1 MRKPARLLG
10 FKYLKRQRILT
21 LALIIILSS
30 TLFSITALSLLGFY
44 RGFTAYIGEG
54 EDIVALYDRKSS
66 TPFTG
71 LVPAYLSEKISALNG
86 VLASSPE
93 AIVPCLLKDETIFL
107 RGIIPEDFTQLNPL
121 TITEGNMLELDDV
134 NSIML
139 GKNVAER
146 LRLNPND
153 KVLVLGA
160 LKDRYLELQVKGIY
174 TSHSPMDD
182 EALAPLYVGQWLR
195 DTDYGHVTLIRFK
208 IDRNAISPAQIFEEI
223 AKEASEPSPASS
235 QEPQPPSIIP
245 RIISRFRI
253 EDVGVEE
260 AHRFM
265 KSYMDRYGVTR
276 EALLILSVIVFFF
289 SSASIATATKT
300 LITQHKG
307 EIQVLRSVGASQKTV
322 KADILAKLL
331 FWSLAASAA
340 GITLATAI
348 LWLVEGKG
356 YLQVLS
362 HTISFQLDPVVIAL
376 NFILV
381 SLLVSVSVLRSKMDL

>member
-1 MRKPARLLG
+1 MRLLG

-21 LALIIILSS
+21 LALIITLSS
-30 TLFSITALSLLGFY
+30 MLFSITALSLLGFY
-44 RGFTAYIGEG
+44 RGFTAYLGEG
-54 EDIVALYDRKSS
+54 EDIVVVYDRRSR

-71 LVPAYLSEKISALNG
+71 LVPVYLSERISALNG

-93 AIVPCLLKDETIFL
+93 AIAPCLLKGEAIFI
-107 RGIIPEDFTQLNPL
+107 RGIIPEGFTKLNRI
-121 TITEGNMLELDDV
+121 TITDGSMLELDDV
-134 NSIML
+134 NSIIV

-146 LRLNPND
+146 LHLKPGD

-160 LKDRYLELQVKGIY
+160 LTDQYLELQIKGIY

-195 DTDYGHVTLIRFK
+195 GTGYGHVTLIRFK
-208 IDRNAISPAQIFEEI
+208 IDRSAISPARIFEEI
-223 AKEASEPSPASS
+223 AKEASELSPAPSTKPEL
-235 QEPQPPSIIP
+235 QPQSIIP
-245 RIISRFRI
+245 RITSRFRI
-253 EDVGVEE
+253 EDVGIDE
-260 AHRFM
+260 AQRFM

-276 EALLILSVIVFFF
+276 EAILILSVIVFLF
-289 SSASIATATKT
+289 SSISIATATKT
-300 LITQHKG
+300 LITQHRG

-322 KADILAKLL
+322 KTDLLAKLL

-362 HTISFQLDPVVIAL
+362 HTISFQLDLVVIAL

-381 SLLVSVSVLRSKMDL
+381 SLLVSVSILRAKMEL